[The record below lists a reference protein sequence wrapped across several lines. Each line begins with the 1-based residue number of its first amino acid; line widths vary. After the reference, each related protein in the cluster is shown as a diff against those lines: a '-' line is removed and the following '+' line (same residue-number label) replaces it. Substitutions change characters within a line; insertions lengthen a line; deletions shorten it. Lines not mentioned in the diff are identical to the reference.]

1 MTDERFDLSP
11 IKPDDARFERM
22 VTSITERARWELARR
37 AAAQRVTV
45 VQLMAGWA
53 RPALLAAAT
62 IAGVSLALLTMFDRS
77 QAVAAATSTT
87 AYMPATELPAT
98 ASDWY
103 EEGREPTVD
112 ELLVAGN
119 QGERQ

>member
-11 IKPDDARFERM
+11 LQPDEARFERM
-22 VTSITERARWELARR
+22 VGNITGRARFELARR
-37 AAAQRVTV
+37 AAAQRQTV
-45 VQLMAGWA
+45 FEMVAGWA
-53 RPALLAAAT
+53 KPALLAAA
-62 IAGVSLALLTMFDRS
+62 
-77 QAVAAATSTT
+77 AVAAVSLGLLTAFDRTRAEAATAT

-103 EEGREPTVD
+103 EEGRDPTVD

-119 QGERQ
+119 EGEGQ

>member
-22 VTSITERARWELARR
+22 VGNITERARFELARR

-45 VQLMAGWA
+45 VELVAGWA
-53 RPALLAAAT
+53 KPALLAAAS

-77 QAVAAATSTT
+77 RAEAATSTT

-112 ELLVAGN
+112 ELLVAGT
-119 QGERQ
+119 QGDQ

>member
-11 IKPDDARFERM
+11 LRQDDTRFERM
-22 VTSITERARWELARR
+22 TRNITERARFELARR
-37 AAAQRVTV
+37 AAAQQQTV
-45 VQLMAGWA
+45 FEMVAGWA
-53 RPALLAAAT
+53 KPALLAAAT
-62 IAGVSLALLTMFDRS
+62 VAGVSLGLLTMFDRS
-77 QAVAAATSTT
+77 GAQAATAT

-119 QGERQ
+119 QGDGQ

>member
-11 IKPDDARFERM
+11 LRPDDTRFERM
-22 VTSITERARWELARR
+22 TRNITERARFELARR
-37 AAAQRVTV
+37 AAAQQQTV
-45 VQLMAGWA
+45 FEMVAGWA
-53 RPALLAAAT
+53 KPALLAAAS
-62 IAGVSLALLTMFDRS
+62 IAGVSLALLTVFDRS
-77 QAVAAATSTT
+77 QAEAAT

-119 QGERQ
+119 QGEGQ

>member
-22 VTSITERARWELARR
+22 VSNITERARFELARR

-45 VQLMAGWA
+45 VELVAGWA
-53 RPALLAAAT
+53 KPALLAAAS

-77 QAVAAATSTT
+77 HAEAATSTT

-112 ELLVAGN
+112 ELLVAGT
-119 QGERQ
+119 QGDTQ